1 MRESRRAALSLA
13 GNMMGL
19 GSRMGGGGG
28 LDLFEAAREKM
39 RETEAPLALRMRP
52 RTLEEFVG
60 QEEVVGEGT
69 YLRRAIQEDQ
79 LQTAIFWGPPG
90 SGKTT
95 LASVIAR
102 MTRAH
107 FQQVS
112 AVESGVSEVRRL
124 IREAED
130 RRAMHGQRTIIFI
143 DEIHRFNKAQQDA
156 LLPAVEDGTIVL
168 IGATTENPYFEV
180 NSALV
185 SRSKIFRLRP
195 LGEEEIRKILERAL
209 EDRERGLGSLGLE
222 VEEEALGH
230 IVRLSG
236 GDARVALNT
245 LEAATLLSRE
255 REGRRY
261 VDLRAAEEAAQRKA
275 LLYDKGGDAHYDT
288 ISAFIKSLRGSDP
301 HAAVYWLARMLQA
314 GEDPRFIA
322 RRMVI
327 FASEDVG
334 LADSRALQVATAAA
348 QAVDFVGLPECR
360 LNLAHAALYLA
371 LAPKSNS
378 ALRAIAAADREVAEG
393 ATPTV
398 PPHLRDTHY
407 AAASSLGH
415 GKGYLYPHRFPGGYV
430 EQAYLPEGMEGR
442 EFYRPGANGEEARL
456 VEQWMQRK
464 GAGGLLREDQGRE
477 GGGRCP
483 GEG

>member
-1 MRESRRAALSLA
+1 M
-13 GNMMGL
+13 
-19 GSRMGGGGG
+19 
-28 LDLFEAAREKM
+28 DLFEAAREKL
-39 RETEAPLALRMRP
+39 RESEAPLALRMRP

-69 YLRRAIQEDQ
+69 YLRRALEEDQ

-95 LASVIAR
+95 LAAVIAR
-102 MTRAH
+102 MTQAH
-107 FQQVS
+107 FQQIS
-112 AVESGVSEVRRL
+112 AVESGVAEVRRL

-143 DEIHRFNKAQQDA
+143 DEIHRFNRAQQDA

-185 SRSKIFRLRP
+185 SRSKVFRLRP

-209 EDRERGLGSLGLE
+209 RDRERGLGSLGLE
-222 VEEEALGH
+222 VDEEALRH
-230 IVRLSG
+230 IVRISG

-245 LEAATLLSRE
+245 LEAAALLSRE
-255 REGRRY
+255 REGRRH

-275 LLYDKGGDAHYDT
+275 LLYDKWGDAHYDI

-334 LADSRALQVATAAA
+334 LADSGALQVATAAA
-348 QAVDFVGLPECR
+348 QAVEFVGLPECR

-378 ALRAIAAADREVAEG
+378 ALRAISAADREVAEG
-393 ATPTV
+393 MTPPV
-398 PPHLRDTHY
+398 PAHLRDAHY
-407 AAASSLGH
+407 PAASALGH
-415 GKGYLYPHRFPGGYV
+415 GKGYLYPHDFPGGYV
-430 EQAYLPEGMEGR
+430 EQSYLPEGMEDR
-442 EFYRPGANGEEARL
+442 EFYRPGGSGEEARM
-456 VEQWMQRK
+456 VEEWRRRK
-464 GAGGLLREDQGRE
+464 REKGSGR
-477 GGGRCP
+477 
-483 GEG
+483 GEDHNPPRGD

>member
-1 MRESRRAALSLA
+1 MPGAA
-13 GNMMGL
+13 
-19 GSRMGGGGG
+19 RMEM
-28 LDLFEAAREKM
+28 DLFHAARLE
-39 RETEAPLALRMRP
+39 RQESEAPLALRMRP

-69 YLRRAIQEDQ
+69 YLRRALEEDR

-95 LASVIAR
+95 LAAVIAR

-107 FQQVS
+107 FQQIS
-112 AVESGVSEVRRL
+112 AVESGVAEVRRL
-124 IREAED
+124 IREAEE
-130 RRAMHGQRTIIFI
+130 RRGMHGQRTIIFI

-156 LLPAVEDGTIVL
+156 LLPAVEDGTIIL

-185 SRSKIFRLRP
+185 SRSKVFRLRN
-195 LGEEEIRKILERAL
+195 LREDEIRKILERAL
-209 EDRERGLGSLGLE
+209 EDTERGLGSLDLE
-222 VEEEALGH
+222 VEEEALRH
-230 IVRLSG
+230 ITRISG
-236 GDARVALNT
+236 GDARVALNA
-245 LEAATLLSRE
+245 LEAAALLARAE
-255 REGRRY
+255 GGRRR
-261 VDLRAAEEAAQRKA
+261 VDLRVAEEAAQRKA
-275 LLYDKGGDAHYDT
+275 LLYDKWGDAHYDT

-334 LADSRALQVATAAA
+334 LADSRALEVATAAA
-348 QAVDFVGLPECR
+348 QAVEFVGLPECR

-378 ALRAIAAADREVAEG
+378 ALRAIAAAEKEVAEG
-393 ATPTV
+393 RTPPV
-398 PPHLRDTHY
+398 PPHLRDRHY
-407 AAASSLGH
+407 PAASSLGH
-415 GKGYLYPHRFPGGYV
+415 GRGYLYPHHYPGGYV

-442 EFYRPGANGEEARL
+442 EFYRPGDTGEEARL
-456 VEQWMQRK
+456 AEEWRRRRQ
-464 GAGGLLREDQGRE
+464 GAGPR
-477 GGGRCP
+477 
-483 GEG
+483 GEGD